1 MQRLARIDAA
11 VGLVFES
18 PQARF
23 FFMPVL
29 FVRVVRGIFF
39 MLDY

>member
-18 PQARF
+18 PQARLF
-23 FFMPVL
+23 FVPVL
-29 FVRVVRGIFF
+29 FMRVVRGISF